1 MMILGSRGSA
11 LALAQTSWVRER
23 ILDLFPGAEVAIH
36 VIRTSADKDESAS
49 IRSGSAVGVFV
60 REIEEALLRG
70 EIDAA
75 VHSMKDLPTRIPQGL
90 RIAAVPQREDALDA
104 LVTPDGKNLD
114 NLPQGAR
121 VGTGSLR
128 RQAQLLALRPD
139 LQVKDIR
146 GNIDTR
152 LKKLR
157 AGAYDAVVLACAGLK
172 RLGLADA
179 ATQRLNLAEMLPAPG
194 QGALAVE
201 TRIGDLRINSVTAAL
216 NHWETAV
223 AVAAERAF
231 LSRMGGGC
239 NVPVA
244 AHARIRDGSLILD
257 GLVASP
263 DGSKMVRDTVRASP
277 DAAEDAAVALA
288 ETILERGGR
297 AVLDGLPQSLV

>member
-1 MMILGSRGSA
+1 
-11 LALAQTSWVRER
+11 VRER

-104 LVTPDGKNLD
+104 LVTPDGKNLA